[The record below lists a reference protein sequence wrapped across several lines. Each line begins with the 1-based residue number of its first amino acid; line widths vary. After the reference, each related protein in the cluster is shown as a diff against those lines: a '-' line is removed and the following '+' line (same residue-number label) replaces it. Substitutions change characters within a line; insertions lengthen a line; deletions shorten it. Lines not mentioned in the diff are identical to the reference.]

1 MVTLYNPEDMKF
13 KELRVHYPL
22 LYGFIDVQPFVPFEI
37 NKDEIKIKLTDN
49 KLFFTVLDGFNVSI
63 ESNTRPEIDMIK
75 RMFKLKS
82 KFFVCISPHS
92 GNPVD
97 YKVYKNFLIKF
108 ENIMSFIT
116 EKPFY
121 ASYIQGKDGDG
132 EWNNIGTPVIA
143 GKVMSSGPETF
154 RIKFSDIISE
164 FHDILSNAIDS
175 SFQHV
180 LGFYVDHLY
189 NTHKSFEEEF
199 LSYVNGLE
207 AHHKIYFNGEVS
219 LKTRLKE
226 LKDYSDM
233 NVTPRELDRIV
244 KIRNYL
250 SHGKIEQDHT
260 NELNYLQ
267 IDFELLYK
275 SRNFLKR
282 CLLKKLDFRNDEIEA
297 LWSI

>member
-1 MVTLYNPEDMKF
+1 MLTLYNPEDMKF
-13 KELRVHYPL
+13 EELRVHYPL
-22 LYGFIDVQPFVPFEI
+22 LYGFIDFHPFQI
-37 NKDEIKIKLTDN
+37 NKDGDEIKIKLADN

-63 ESNTRPEIDMIK
+63 ESNTRLETDMLT
-75 RMFKLKS
+75 RMFKLKG
-82 KFFVCISPHS
+82 KFFAYISPHS
-92 GNPVD
+92 GDPVD
-97 YKVYKNFLIKF
+97 YRDYKDFLIKF
-108 ENIMSFIT
+108 ENILSFIT

-121 ASYIQGKDGDG
+121 ASCIQGKSSDG
-132 EWNNIGTPVIA
+132 EWNNIGTHVTP
-143 GKVMSSGPETF
+143 GKVMSSGPESF
-154 RIKFSDIISE
+154 RIKFSDIKSE

-189 NTHKSFEEEF
+189 NTRKSLEEEF

-207 AHHKIYFNGEVS
+207 AYHKIYFNSEVS

-233 NVTPRELDRIV
+233 NITPRELDRIV

-250 SHGKIEQDHT
+250 SHGRIEHDH

-267 IDFELLYK
+267 TDFELPYK
-275 SRNFLKR
+275 IRTFLKR